1 MESCEKIEVEVLKET
16 VIQGY
21 GKECDIVLTQVKQ
34 TYKGETLYKIFSE
47 LKYDGKLFDI
57 IGSLVTYTRKIAD
70 YYFSKLEEDSLKDR
84 EKRKIS

>member
-1 MESCEKIEVEVLKET
+1 MESLENIEVEVLKET

-47 LKYDGKLFDI
+47 LKYDGALFDI
-57 IGSLVTYTRKIAD
+57 VDYNVTYSRVKSD
-70 YYFSKLEEDSLKDR
+70 SYFSKLERIYPEENIIS
-84 EKRKIS
+84 KIF